1 MSTGMTK
8 TLLIISGGEASVE
21 VARRA
26 KDNGHAVVVS
36 DADPQAPAFAFA
48 DSCLIADVHGAGE
61 TAAAA
66 ERYNRKIRKI
76 DGVVCTADAILTA
89 ATVADRLRLPG
100 PPLHVAE
107 LISDRLMIGR
117 TFVSAGIAAP
127 WQAEIFT
134 PQDLQRAMIAKG
146 RDLAVK
152 PVENRGPDG
161 VEPLAGVEDF
171 NAAFQRARFHSPSER
186 VMVQQGLEGMRLH
199 IAALVLNGVCHVA
212 SCPEKPAADALS
224 RAASALGITD
234 GPLVGEIVM
243 HQGVPHVVEISARLG
258 GFNDAATRLALGET
272 VSPDSL
278 QA

>member
-1 MSTGMTK
+1 MTK

-26 KDNGHAVVVS
+26 KESGHAVVVS
-36 DADPQAPAFAFA
+36 DSDPQAPAFAFA
-48 DSCLIADVHGAGE
+48 DSCLIADVHGASE

-76 DGVVCTADAILTA
+76 DGVLCTADAVLTT

-107 LISDRLMIGR
+107 LASDRLMIGR
-117 TFVSAGIAAP
+117 CFASAGIAAP
-127 WQAEIFT
+127 WHAEIFT
-134 PQDLQRAMIAKG
+134 PQELQRAMIARG

-161 VEPLAGVEDF
+161 VILLAEVEDF
-171 NAAFQRARFHSPSER
+171 SAAFQQARSHSPSER
-186 VMVQQGLEGMRLH
+186 VMVQQGLEGPRLYM
-199 IAALVLNGVCHVA
+199 AALVVSGVCHVA
-212 SCPEKPAADALS
+212 GSPEKTVADTMS

-234 GPLVGEIVM
+234 GPIACEIVM
-243 HQGVPHVVEISARLG
+243 HQGVPHIAEISARLG
-258 GFNDAATRLALGET
+258 GSGFLDAATRLALGET
-272 VSPDSL
+272 VQPADL

>member
-1 MSTGMTK
+1 MTK
-8 TLLIISGGEASVE
+8 TLLIISGGEASVD

-26 KDNGHAVVVS
+26 KESGHAVVVS
-36 DADPQAPAFAFA
+36 DGDPQAPAFAFA
-48 DSCLIADVHGAGE
+48 DSCLIADVHGVSE

-76 DGVVCTADAILTA
+76 DGVVCTADAALTA

-107 LISDRLMIGR
+107 LVSDRLMIGR
-117 TFVSAGIAAP
+117 SFVSAGIAAP
-127 WQAEIFT
+127 WHAEIFT

-146 RDLAVK
+146 RDLVVK

-161 VEPLAGVEDF
+161 VVPLAGVEDF

-186 VMVQQGLEGMRLH
+186 VIVQQGLEGTRLH

-212 SCPEKPAADALS
+212 ACPEKPAADALS

-243 HQGVPHVVEISARLG
+243 HQGVPHVMEISARLG
-258 GFNDAATRLALGET
+258 GFHDAATRLALGEA
-272 VSPDSL
+272 VSPGQL
-278 QA
+278 GA

>member
-1 MSTGMTK
+1 MTK

-26 KDNGHAVVVS
+26 KEHGHAVVIS
-36 DADPQAPAFAFA
+36 DSDPQAPAFAFA
-48 DSCLIADVHGAGE
+48 DSCLIADVHGASE

-76 DGVVCTADAILTA
+76 DGVVCTADAALTA

-117 TFVSAGIAAP
+117 CFASAGIAAP
-127 WQAEIFT
+127 WHAEVFT

-161 VEPLAGVEDF
+161 VLALAGVEDF

-186 VMVQQGLEGMRLH
+186 VMVQQELEGPRLH
-199 IAALVLNGVCHVA
+199 IAALVLNGACHVA
-212 SCPEKPAADALS
+212 GIAEKTVADTVS

-234 GPLVGEIVM
+234 GPVACEIVM
-243 HQGVPHVVEISARLG
+243 HQGVPHMAEISTRLG
-258 GFNDAATRLALGET
+258 GFFDAATLLALGEA
-272 VSPDSL
+272 VSPNQL

>member
-1 MSTGMTK
+1 VELAHNLSTGAGLTK

-36 DADPQAPAFAFA
+36 DSDPQAPAFRLCRFLL
-48 DSCLIADVHGAGE
+48 DRRRPWRKRNRR
-61 TAAAA
+61 AA

-76 DGVVCTADAILTA
+76 DGVVCTADAALTA

-117 TFVSAGIAAP
+117 CFASAGIAAP
-127 WQAEIFT
+127 WHAEVFT

-146 RDLAVK
+146 RDLVVK

-161 VEPLAGVEDF
+161 VMRWPASRISM
-171 NAAFQRARFHSPSER
+171 AAFQRARVSLDP
-186 VMVQQGLEGMRLH
+186 
-199 IAALVLNGVCHVA
+199 ANG
-212 SCPEKPAADALS
+212 
-224 RAASALGITD
+224 
-234 GPLVGEIVM
+234 
-243 HQGVPHVVEISARLG
+243 
-258 GFNDAATRLALGET
+258 
-272 VSPDSL
+272 
-278 QA
+278 

>member
-1 MSTGMTK
+1 MTK
-8 TLLIISGGEASVE
+8 TLLIISGGAASVE

-26 KDNGHAVVVS
+26 KENGHAVVVS
-36 DADPQAPAFAFA
+36 DSDPQAPAFAFA
-48 DSCLIADVHGAGE
+48 DSCLIADVHGASE

-76 DGVVCTADAILTA
+76 DGVVCTADAALTA

-117 TFVSAGIAAP
+117 CFASAGIAAP
-127 WQAEIFT
+127 WHAEVFT

-161 VEPLAGVEDF
+161 VLALAGVEDF

-186 VMVQQGLEGMRLH
+186 LIVQQELEGHRLH
-199 IAALVLNGVCHVA
+199 IAALVLNGACHVA
-212 SCPEKPAADALS
+212 GPTEKAVADTVG

-234 GPLVGEIVM
+234 GPVACEIVM
-243 HQGVPHVVEISARLG
+243 YQGVPHVTEISTRLG
-258 GFNDAATRLALGET
+258 GFLDAATRLALGEA
-272 VSPDSL
+272 VAPGQL

>member
-1 MSTGMTK
+1 MTK
-8 TLLIISGGEASVE
+8 TLLIISGGEASAE

-26 KDNGHAVVVS
+26 KENGYAVVVS
-36 DADPQAPAFAFA
+36 DSDPQAPAFAFA
-48 DSCLIADVHGAGE
+48 DSCLIADVHGASE

-76 DGVVCTADAILTA
+76 DGVVCTADAALTA

-117 TFVSAGIAAP
+117 CFASAGIAAP
-127 WQAEIFT
+127 WHAEVFT

-161 VEPLAGVEDF
+161 VLALAGVEDF

-186 VMVQQGLEGMRLH
+186 VMVQQELEGPRLH
-199 IAALVLNGVCHVA
+199 IAALVLNGACHVA
-212 SCPEKPAADALS
+212 GIAEKTVADTVS

-234 GPLVGEIVM
+234 GPVACEIVM
-243 HQGVPHVVEISARLG
+243 HQGVPHMAEISTRLG
-258 GFNDAATRLALGET
+258 GFFDAATLLALGEA
-272 VSPDSL
+272 VSPNQL